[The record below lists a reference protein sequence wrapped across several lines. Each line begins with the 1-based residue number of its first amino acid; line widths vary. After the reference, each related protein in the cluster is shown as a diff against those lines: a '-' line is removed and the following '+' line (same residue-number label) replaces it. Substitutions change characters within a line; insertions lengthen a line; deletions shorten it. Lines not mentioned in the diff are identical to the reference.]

1 MTPRQWAIRTTS
13 GHIDDDDPFTD
24 ETDARAA
31 LCPEIGEQLMTRE
44 VTDWTEAAANACS
57 VPSSGRP

>member
-44 VTDWTEAAANACS
+44 VTDWTEADQ
-57 VPSSGRP
+57 